1 METKNWVT
9 CLKKTLQLGATRG
22 AATAP
27 QARRFFCHFFFFLCI
42 LFIKISFSSN
52 QLHLITHKESISA
65 RQEEIARENIYK
77 SPEDHGALRQIVLN
91 FGTQLTYFQGLIFLP
106 DCFHLHHLMAILKW
120 ETASHSG
127 SVLFDIYNQSFLY
140 KFSVFVPSSLETSKG
155 SFVAESG

>member
-1 METKNWVT
+1 MSDLPKKKLCNWVQHEVQQQHPRQEGF
-9 CLKKTLQLGATRG
+9 LSL
-22 AATAP
+22 
-27 QARRFFCHFFFFLCI
+27 FFFLCI

>member
-1 METKNWVT
+1 MSDLPKKNFAT
-9 CLKKTLQLGATRG
+9 GCNTRCSNSTPGKKV
-22 AATAP
+22 
-27 QARRFFCHFFFFLCI
+27 FCHFFFFLCI

-65 RQEEIARENIYK
+65 RQEEIARENIDK

-120 ETASHSG
+120 ETAAHSG

>member
-1 METKNWVT
+1 MQHEVQQQHPRQEGF
-9 CLKKTLQLGATRG
+9 LSL
-22 AATAP
+22 
-27 QARRFFCHFFFFLCI
+27 FFFLCI

-106 DCFHLHHLMAILKW
+106 DCFHLHHLMVILKW
-120 ETASHSG
+120 ETASQSG
-127 SVLFDIYNQSFLY
+127 ILFDIYNQSFLY
-140 KFSVFVPSSLETSKG
+140 KFSVVVPSFLETSKG